1 MLSPE
6 RVCRNAFVALAFSL
20 PALALAGCT
29 LTPVYSDAAATQ
41 AKLRFHYLE
50 PTSRLEQVV
59 YQELA
64 LRFGGDAG
72 EGAPRLRISVGQSVR
87 DLTISATKPANPVDN
102 LQVRVSGTASV
113 VSADGS
119 TLLLTVKRT
128 ASANYETNGQVF
140 ADREARNE
148 AAERAARELAE
159 SLRLGLIAGLA
170 GR

>member
-1 MLSPE
+1 MWSPE
-6 RVCRNAFVALAFSL
+6 RVCRNAFAALAFSL

-29 LTPVYSDAAATQ
+29 LTPVYSDAVATQ
-41 AKLRFHYLE
+41 AKLRFHYIE
-50 PTSRLEQVV
+50 PNNRLEQIV

-72 EGAPRLRISVGQSVR
+72 EGAQRLRISVGQSAR
-87 DLTISATKPANPVDN
+87 DLTISATNNPVDAR
-102 LQVRVSGTASV
+102 QVTVNGTASV

-119 TLLLTVKRT
+119 TLLLTIRRT
-128 ASANYETNGQVF
+128 ASADYETNGQVF

>member
-1 MLSPE
+1 MWSPE
-6 RVCRNAFVALAFSL
+6 RVCRNAFAALAFSL

-29 LTPVYSDAAATQ
+29 LTPVYSDAVATQ
-41 AKLRFHYLE
+41 AKLRFHYIE
-50 PTSRLEQVV
+50 PNNRLEQIV

-72 EGAPRLRISVGQSVR
+72 EGAQRLRISVGQSAR
-87 DLTISATKPANPVDN
+87 DLTISATNNPVDAR
-102 LQVRVSGTASV
+102 QVTVNGTASV

-119 TLLLTVKRT
+119 TLLLTIRRT
-128 ASANYETNGQVF
+128 ASADYETNGQVF

-148 AAERAARELAE
+148 AAERASRELAE

>member
-1 MLSPE
+1 MWSPE
-6 RVCRNAFVALAFSL
+6 RVCRNAFAALAFSL

-29 LTPVYSDAAATQ
+29 LTPVYSDAVATQ
-41 AKLRFHYLE
+41 AKLRFHYIE
-50 PTSRLEQVV
+50 PNNRLEQIV

-72 EGAPRLRISVGQSVR
+72 EGAQRLRISVGQSAR
-87 DLTISATKPANPVDN
+87 DLTISATNNPVDAR
-102 LQVRVSGTASV
+102 QVTVNGTASV

-119 TLLLTVKRT
+119 TLLLTIRRT
-128 ASANYETNGQVF
+128 ASADYEINGQVF

>member
-1 MLSPE
+1 MWSPE
-6 RVCRNAFVALAFSL
+6 RVCRNAFAALAFSL

-29 LTPVYSDAAATQ
+29 LAPVYSDAVATQ
-41 AKLRFHYLE
+41 AKLRFHYIE
-50 PTSRLEQVV
+50 PNNRLEQIV

-72 EGAPRLRISVGQSVR
+72 EGAQRLRISVGQSAR
-87 DLTISATKPANPVDN
+87 DLTISATNNPVDAR
-102 LQVRVSGTASV
+102 QVTVNGTASV

-119 TLLLTVKRT
+119 TLLLTIRRT
-128 ASANYETNGQVF
+128 ASADYETNGQVF

>member
-1 MLSPE
+1 MWSPE
-6 RVCRNAFVALAFSL
+6 RVCRNAFAALAFSL

-29 LTPVYSDAAATQ
+29 LTPVYSDAVATQ
-41 AKLRFHYLE
+41 AKLRFHYIE
-50 PTSRLEQVV
+50 PNNRLEQIV

-72 EGAPRLRISVGQSVR
+72 EGAQRLRISVGQSAR
-87 DLTISATKPANPVDN
+87 DLTISATNNPVDAR
-102 LQVRVSGTASV
+102 QVTVNGTASV

>member
-1 MLSPE
+1 MWSPE

-41 AKLRFHYLE
+41 AKLRFHYIE

-72 EGAPRLRISVGQSVR
+72 EGAPRLRISVGQSAR
-87 DLTISATKPANPVDN
+87 DLTISTTNNPVDAR
-102 LQVRVSGTASV
+102 QVTVNGTASL